1 MNASYKPDGYNSVS
15 PYFVVAGAQRFVDFI
30 RELFQAIPLR
40 RYEMPD
46 GTIMHAELRLE
57 DTVLMVGDAGGSNAP
72 NTHLLH
78 VYVPDVDAVFEK
90 AIKLGCTA
98 LETPREREGD
108 PDRRGSFRDFA
119 GNVWSVATQKK
130 R

>member
-1 MNASYKPDGYNSVS
+1 MNTSYKPDGYNAVS
-15 PYFVVAGAQRFVDFI
+15 PYFVVAGAQRFLDFV
-30 RELFQAIPLR
+30 REVFEAIPLR

-57 DTVLMVGDAGGSNAP
+57 DTVLMIGDAGGSHAP

-78 VYVPDVDAVFEK
+78 VYVPNVDAVFEK
-90 AIKLGCTA
+90 AIALGCTA
-98 LETPREREGD
+98 LEPPREREGD

-119 GNVWSVATQKK
+119 GNVWSVATQ